1 LSTGMLSES
10 LRMSLAEAATTY
22 HQSVDLAS
30 EYLARRGIT
39 QAAAA
44 AHLLGYVTEAN
55 VAVGHEAFVNRVS
68 IPYITTTGVIDLRFR
83 SISDEVSPKY
93 LGRVGAELTL
103 YNPLSFSVPS
113 DVIAI
118 CEGEIDTITAHT
130 LVGIPAIGIA
140 GVNAWKPYYA
150 RAFGDYQRVLVLA
163 DGDQPGRELGK
174 KIATQVDQA
183 VVIVMPDGMDVN
195 GTYLQEG
202 AEGIRR
208 RAGV

>member
-22 HQSVDLAS
+22 HQSVEQAS

-44 AHLLGYVTEAN
+44 AHLLGYVTEDN

-68 IPYITTTGVIDLRFR
+68 IPYITTTGVVDLRFR
-83 SISDEVSPKY
+83 SISDEITPKY

-103 YNPLSFSVPS
+103 YNPLAFSVPS

-118 CEGEIDTITAHT
+118 CEGEIDTI
-130 LVGIPAIGIA
+130 GIPAVGLA
-140 GVNAWKPYYA
+140 GVNAWKPFYA
-150 RAFGDYQRVLVLA
+150 RAFLDYQRVLVLA
-163 DGDQPGRELGK
+163 DGDGPGRELGK
-174 KIATQVDQA
+174 SIASVVEQA
-183 VVIVMPDGMDVN
+183 VVIQMPEGMDVN
-195 GTYLQEG
+195 STFLAEG